1 MLGACYIADVRTAAF
16 LLAIVG
22 AVACVGL
29 GLFLVGSAYARGQ
42 QVERLET
49 GEHRERFDRGARL
62 GRADA
67 DARTHTAIALLIGGA
82 LGAVGA
88 GLVKKRPMVA
98 APFLLLGGVAPA
110 VVALW
115 AVCPSAPLVLAA
127 LVAFVG
133 KDEAP
138 PAEAPAYEPPAW

>member
-1 MLGACYIADVRTAAF
+1 MRTAAF

-29 GLFLVGSAYARGQ
+29 GLFLVGSAYARGE

-49 GEHRERFDRGARL
+49 SEHRARFGEGARM

-67 DARTHTAIALLIGGA
+67 DARKHAAIALLVGGA
-82 LGAVGA
+82 LGAIGA
-88 GLVKKRPMVA
+88 GLVRKRPVVA
-98 APFLLLGGVAPA
+98 APFLLVGGVAPA

-115 AVCPSAPLVLAA
+115 AVCPSAPLALAA

-133 KDEAP
+133 KDEAAP
-138 PAEAPAYEPPAW
+138 PEAPAYEPRTW